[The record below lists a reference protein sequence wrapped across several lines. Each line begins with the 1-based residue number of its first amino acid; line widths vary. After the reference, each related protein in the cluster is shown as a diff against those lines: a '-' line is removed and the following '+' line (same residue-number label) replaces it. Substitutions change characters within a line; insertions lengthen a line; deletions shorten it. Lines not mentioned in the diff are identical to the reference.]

1 MRGLIEPMN
10 KKLLEQLRTY
20 GLFAFTLIA
29 AAMLLYFLLFR
40 GAVIAS
46 GIAKVNSVIAPLVYG
61 FVLCYVLTPVM
72 QQIE

>member
-1 MRGLIEPMN
+1 MN

-46 GIAKVNSVIAPLVYG
+46 GIAKVNYFMLIVSLVKLSG
-61 FVLCYVLTPVM
+61 LSTFNKCSSFDAN
-72 QQIE
+72 

>member
-1 MRGLIEPMN
+1 MN
-10 KKLLEQLRTY
+10 KKLFEQLRTY

-46 GIAKVNSVIAPLVYG
+46 GIAKVNSVIAPDAG
-61 FVLCYVLTPVM
+61 HAAD
-72 QQIE
+72 